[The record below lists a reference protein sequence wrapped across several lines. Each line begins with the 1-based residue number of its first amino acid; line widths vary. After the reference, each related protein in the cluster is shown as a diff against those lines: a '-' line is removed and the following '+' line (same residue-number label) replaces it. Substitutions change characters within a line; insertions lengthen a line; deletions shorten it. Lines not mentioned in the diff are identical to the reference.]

1 MTEAFVIGSGP
12 NGLTAAITLARAGLR
27 VTVLEAQATVGG
39 GARSDALTLPGFV
52 NDVCSAVHPMAIS
65 SPAFASMPLKDYG
78 LEWIQ
83 PPVPFAHPL
92 DGGGVGLVS
101 AIDDLLRPFV
111 GRWPQLVED
120 LLAPP
125 HVPKHP
131 LTMARFGMLGLWSAV
146 RVAKTRLNTEE
157 ARAVFAGIA
166 AHSIVPLEMA
176 GTASFGLVLGIAAAA
191 VGWPI
196 PRGGSQKIS
205 DALACYFEAL
215 GGKVLVNHEV
225 RRLSDLPAKALVLCD
240 VTPRQLVRMASG
252 RLTDA
257 YCRKLEWYRYGPG
270 VFKVDW
276 ALRDPIP
283 WRNAECSRAG
293 TVHLGGGLEEIAAS
307 EKAAWSGE
315 LAARPFVLLT
325 QPSLFDASR
334 APAGQHT
341 AWAYC
346 HVPNGST
353 EDCTGKI
360 EAEVERFA
368 PGFQDAILGR
378 HAMGPQQLEEHN
390 ANLVGGDVVGG
401 ANDLRQLFLRPTA
414 RLYRTP
420 NPYVYL
426 CSASTP
432 PGGGVHGMCGYYAA
446 KSALRWVVGS

>member
-12 NGLTAAITLARAGLR
+12 NGLTAAITLARAGVR
-27 VTVLEAQATVGG
+27 VTVLEAQSTVGG
-39 GARSDALTLPGFV
+39 GARSAALTLPGFV
-52 NDVCSAVHPMAIS
+52 HDVCSAVHPMAIS
-65 SPAFASMPLKDYG
+65 SPAFASMPLQDYG

-83 PPVPFAHPL
+83 PPVPVAHPL
-92 DGGGVGLVS
+92 DGGGVGQVS

-120 LLAPP
+120 LMAPP
-125 HVPKHP
+125 HIPKHP
-131 LTMARFGMLGLWSAV
+131 LTMARFGMLGVWSAV
-146 RVAKTRLNTEE
+146 RVAKKRLKTEE

-176 GTASFGLVLGIAAAA
+176 GTASFGMVLGIAAAA

-205 DALACYFEAL
+205 DALACYFGAM
-215 GGKVLVNHEV
+215 GGTVLVNHEV

-240 VTPRQLVRMASG
+240 LTPRQLTRMASG

-257 YCRKLEWYRYGPG
+257 YCRKLERYRYGPG

-276 ALRDPIP
+276 ALRGPIP
-283 WRNAECSRAG
+283 WRSAECSRAG

-307 EKAAWSGE
+307 ERATWSGKS
-315 LAARPFVLLT
+315 AARPFVLLT

-334 APAGQHT
+334 VPAGEHT

-368 PGFQDAILGR
+368 PGFGDVILER
-378 HAMGPQQLEEHN
+378 HTMGPQQLEEHN

-414 RLYRTP
+414 RLYRTS

-446 KSALRWVVGS
+446 KSALRQSLA

>member
-1 MTEAFVIGSGP
+1 MTEALVIGSGP

-39 GARSDALTLPGFV
+39 GARSAALTLPGFV
-52 NDVCSAVHPMAIS
+52 HDVCSAVHPMAIS

-83 PPVPFAHPL
+83 PPVPVAHPL
-92 DGGGVGLVS
+92 DGGGVGQVS
-101 AIDDLLRPFV
+101 AIDHVLRPFV
-111 GRWPQLVED
+111 GRWRQLVED

-131 LTMARFGMLGLWSAV
+131 LTMARFGMLGVWSAV
-146 RVAKTRLNTEE
+146 RVAKTFLHTED
-157 ARAVFAGIA
+157 ARAVFAGMA
-166 AHSIVPLEMA
+166 AHSVVPLEMA
-176 GTASFGLVLGIAAAA
+176 GTAAFGMVLGIAALA

-205 DALACYFEAL
+205 DALACYL
-215 GGKVLVNHEV
+215 GAMGGTVLVNHEV

-240 VTPRQLVRMASG
+240 LTPRQLAAIANG

-257 YCRKLEWYRYGPG
+257 YCRKLERYRYGPG

-276 ALRDPIP
+276 ALRGPIP

-307 EKAAWSGE
+307 ETATWSGE
-315 LAARPFVLLT
+315 LTARPFVLLT

-360 EAEVERFA
+360 EAQVERFA
-368 PGFQDAILGR
+368 PGFREVVLAR
-378 HAMGPQQLEEHN
+378 HTMGPQQLEEHN

-414 RLYRTP
+414 GLYRTS

-446 KSALRWVVGS
+446 KSALRHLLG